1 MSIILRKEIARILI
15 IAFVFFLIPSDSF
28 SVKKDEKTGLKL
40 IKQAEKLFKNYKY
53 QDSINKFRDA
63 EKYVKLEKNLSRL
76 YLGISRS
83 YYAIGL
89 MSQVK
94 EAINK
99 LAMLS
104 VKSSFKKS
112 KYPRGYLKIYNDIQA
127 EIERKKREE
136 QIVKTEEESESLYQV
151 EATGEE
157 TKEIT
162 KKSLAGVIEKPGK
175 KKKKKK
181 SLLLPITLGAVALG
195 AVVMLMGKKSG
206 DDIGS
211 DTASVHIE
219 SYPSD
224 ADVYVDGVSKNV
236 RTPCNITVPVEEETE
251 IKLVID
257 GWGET
262 AKNQRYSKGN
272 SYTLNA
278 QLAPYKYVSEQNIT
292 MFPETNP
299 NSWDCDSEG
308 NLYAV
313 SQSGNVFIDKYDQP
327 VMGYSS
333 TIELDRTFDLSK
345 AWFFIEQDISRFY
358 FLNYKNQRIDSV
370 YIFDF
375 SGNSMDQFFN
385 FNDAYDLTRGPD
397 GTYYVLVGGNK
408 VSVRDGSMNQT
419 SEFSLNSP
427 FPYKSIKAS
436 KDNNGYL
443 YLGNESNS
451 SIYKYSVTGEYI
463 SHWQGT
469 GGFSASP
476 YYLHCFGWGDREKV
490 FFRSESGGNKR
501 MEIFNGDTG
510 TYLTKTSDRS
520 YVTRI
525 TGDSDGSVFVGTGER
540 KVTRYE
546 ATGAP
551 EGDGTWET
559 SSVASTISRIG
570 SHGTTR
576 IDPFKSKRLLKPDI
590 DKDRGKRGKK
600 DL

>member
-1 MSIILRKEIARILI
+1 
-15 IAFVFFLIPSDSF
+15 
-28 SVKKDEKTGLKL
+28 
-40 IKQAEKLFKNYKY
+40 
-53 QDSINKFRDA
+53 
-63 EKYVKLEKNLSRL
+63 
-76 YLGISRS
+76 
-83 YYAIGL
+83 
-89 MSQVK
+89 
-94 EAINK
+94 
-99 LAMLS
+99 
-104 VKSSFKKS
+104 
-112 KYPRGYLKIYNDIQA
+112 
-127 EIERKKREE
+127 
-136 QIVKTEEESESLYQV
+136 
-151 EATGEE
+151 
-157 TKEIT
+157 
-162 KKSLAGVIEKPGK
+162 
-175 KKKKKK
+175 
-181 SLLLPITLGAVALG
+181 
-195 AVVMLMGKKSG
+195 
-206 DDIGS
+206 
-211 DTASVHIE
+211 
-219 SYPSD
+219 
-224 ADVYVDGVSKNV
+224 
-236 RTPCNITVPVEEETE
+236 
-251 IKLVID
+251 
-257 GWGET
+257 
-262 AKNQRYSKGN
+262 
-272 SYTLNA
+272 
-278 QLAPYKYVSEQNIT
+278 
-292 MFPETNP
+292 
-299 NSWDCDSEG
+299 
-308 NLYAV
+308 
-313 SQSGNVFIDKYDQP
+313 
-327 VMGYSS
+327 
-333 TIELDRTFDLSK
+333 
-345 AWFFIEQDISRFY
+345 Y